1 MVGHPNYT
9 VILNTVI
16 NDTPK
21 IAKEILMNKCLIF
34 RIAVKYIARH
44 EKNKSSQCLS
54 VSNYIYIS
62 FAYLQIM
69 YKFVIKQVVITSIKI
84 KH

>member
-54 VSNYIYIS
+54 VSNYIYIFCIS
-62 FAYLQIM
+62 TNNVQVCDYASSD
-69 YKFVIKQVVITSIKI
+69 YKYQN
-84 KH
+84 